1 VRHRS
6 GKRSHRE
13 ATVRRGGPAQA
24 MLPVVVSI
32 VRAALVVGLPA
43 AVIAAIWLRAPI
55 PPAARIALAVGVV
68 AMWGGALM
76 WRRRVRADRP
86 GAAAAPLPRP
96 GSKPASK
103 PGLKADDAVLAT
115 LGIEPGGG
123 ELRAACTRVARQIH
137 NEGVRVVGFVPAED
151 TVAVPPVLI
160 QLGIALT
167 ELTGATIA
175 VVDANVRYP
184 GLGMLNR
191 GQQTDSDESVFSTRW
206 LYGSLALLSAPQVE
220 SAGQVVPQLA
230 RVLIDGADLFEHVLV
245 DLTGFELLGEHASA
259 AACMDAVALVG
270 RAHHTREK
278 ELLELAPLMPRGR
291 FLGVLIVGS

>member
-1 VRHRS
+1 
-6 GKRSHRE
+6 
-13 ATVRRGGPAQA
+13 
-24 MLPVVVSI
+24 MLSAIVSL
-32 VRAALVVGLPA
+32 VRAALVVGLPIA
-43 AVIAAIWLRAPI
+43 AIAAIWLWAPI
-55 PPAARIALAVGVV
+55 PAAARIALAVGVLGV
-68 AMWGGALM
+68 WGGALM
-76 WRRRVRADRP
+76 WRRRRRVRAPAPRAIARP
-86 GAAAAPLPRP
+86 S
-96 GSKPASK
+96 SKP
-103 PGLKADDAVLAT
+103 DDAVLAS
-115 LGIEPGGG
+115 LGIEPGSG
-123 ELRAACTRVARQIH
+123 EIRAACTRVARRIH

-191 GQQTDSDESVFSTRW
+191 GQETDSDESVFSTRW

-270 RAHHTREK
+270 RAHHTREN
-278 ELLELAPLMPRGR
+278 ELMELARLMPYGR